1 MNYGYGK
8 TFHLKD
14 GFTALNGCIQ
24 YYKITFGDG
33 VKLALTEEEKKEIKD
48 LTLADV
54 VVAQQA
60 QANYLRV
67 LETLRTY
74 GGQPIITKV
83 AEKEIEFTLEQPNVY
98 GKNEPQQVSAKYA
111 ENGAVDGVTEEKFH
125 FQAEAVEKIVEL
137 FSNVKTVALAVNTDE
152 GYKPADKADGVD
164 LTKAIIEDK
173 ENAGSFGVTAKNVE
187 VKEVLF

>member
-24 YYKITFGDG
+24 YYKIIFGDD
-33 VKLALTEEEKKEIKD
+33 VKLALAEEEKKEIKD

-98 GKNEPQQVSAKYA
+98 GENKPQQVSAKWDA
-111 ENGAVDGVTEEKFH
+111 DEDFPHQAQAV
-125 FQAEAVEKIVEL
+125 AKIVEL
-137 FSNVKTVALAVNTDE
+137 FSKVKTVALAVNTDE

-164 LTKAIIEDK
+164 LTKAIVEDK
-173 ENAGSFGVTAKNVE
+173 ENAGSFGVTAENVE